1 MPDWSQIFCIFEYA
15 NRKPPWPESR
25 SNISL
30 SVNAR
35 RSMMQLNRPKRV
47 GAIISACFARQMS
60 WQLKQKMRLV
70 EHRIAQVGS
79 RHALVVDVNNIIEC
93 YKTRPAPPEIEI
105 QTERFCEVCTC
116 IRRLCRSGA
125 RSIRNLMKSIWNT
138 IGGMPRTFEIGKQQL
153 ALERTSASVSV
164 YVFAD
169 LQTWKSGIHF
179 CSTIVWTC
187 MHDRGNSSVCA
198 SIVGNG
204 RAYVFCVS
212 SVCLHENALFSRSIT
227 IYAIKR
233 YVSDALCSRVA
244 PACSCECT
252 ANKHM
257 SACLQ
262 LVTVIPA
269 HVTPIKRHS
278 SIYCW
283 KRELSIRF
291 TRMCRLWRR
300 APPSCDQTYPYKMVS
315 SALSFD

>member
-1 MPDWSQIFCIFEYA
+1 
-15 NRKPPWPESR
+15 
-25 SNISL
+25 
-30 SVNAR
+30 
-35 RSMMQLNRPKRV
+35 MMQLNRPKRV

-125 RSIRNLMKSIWNT
+125 RSIRNLMKSIWST

-204 RAYVFCVS
+204 RACVFVF
-212 SVCLHENALFSRSIT
+212 V
-227 IYAIKR
+227 
-233 YVSDALCSRVA
+233 
-244 PACSCECT
+244 
-252 ANKHM
+252 
-257 SACLQ
+257 
-262 LVTVIPA
+262 
-269 HVTPIKRHS
+269 
-278 SIYCW
+278 
-283 KRELSIRF
+283 
-291 TRMCRLWRR
+291 CRLFVCMKMHCSHVQSQFMPSNDMYPMRCVRVWRR
-300 APPSCDQTYPYKMVS
+300 HVHANAPQISTWARAYS
-315 SALSFD
+315 WSLLSRRM